1 MDNFIDLKD
10 KVVIVTGAGEN
21 IGRSIAQTF
30 FKYQA
35 KVVFNDL
42 KNLEECRFSK
52 ELLDSE
58 NFLFS
63 QGDIT
68 NLDYQEKLVS
78 QTISRFSKIDVLINN
93 VGIGSGKG
101 FFDLEPA
108 IMQKSI
114 QTNFVAPFFLSQKI
128 AKQMVENKIMGSIIF
143 ISSIHSE
150 IPSGNSDYSSTKS
163 ALNMAVKELAYE
175 LGPFGIRVNGISPGR
190 ITSEKIKDDR
200 IPLLKFSGIPQD
212 IAKTALFFAD
222 NQLSGYITGQIL
234 SVGGGLSLTFDR

>member
-1 MDNFIDLKD
+1 MISFFDLKD
-10 KVVIVTGAGEN
+10 KTVIITGAGEN
-21 IGRSIAQTF
+21 IGRAIAETF
-30 FKYQA
+30 LKCQA
-35 KVVFNDL
+35 KTVFNDL
-42 KNLEECRFSK
+42 KNIEECHFSK
-52 ELLDSE
+52 EVLKSD

-68 NLDYQEKLVS
+68 DLKYQEQLVG
-78 QTISRFSKIDVLINN
+78 QTINKFSKIDILINN

-101 FFDLEPA
+101 FFDLQPE

-128 AKQMVENKIMGSIIF
+128 AQHMVENKINGSIIF

-175 LGPFGIRVNGISPGR
+175 LGPFGIRVNGVAPGK
-190 ITSEKIKDDR
+190 ITNQPESDKR
-200 IPLLKFSGIPQD
+200 IPLNNMSATSEE
-212 IAKTALFFAD
+212 IAKIVLFLSD
-222 NQLSGYITGQIL
+222 NSLSNYITGEIIT
-234 SVGGGLSLTFDR
+234 VDGGLSLDFER

>member
-1 MDNFIDLKD
+1 
-10 KVVIVTGAGEN
+10 
-21 IGRSIAQTF
+21 
-30 FKYQA
+30 
-35 KVVFNDL
+35 
-42 KNLEECRFSK
+42 
-52 ELLDSE
+52 
-58 NFLFS
+58 
-63 QGDIT
+63 
-68 NLDYQEKLVS
+68 
-78 QTISRFSKIDVLINN
+78 
-93 VGIGSGKG
+93 
-101 FFDLEPA
+101 
-108 IMQKSI
+108 MQKSI